1 MILLRNMILLLIS
14 FLFVTECQ
22 ALDCLKHPSY
32 CQIRKNNPRLSHI
45 YALRLSNKIHKVCI
59 KYKVPKR
66 IYTAI
71 LAQESMYNV
80 HAVAKMSGFDKNGN
94 LVTVQTDFGMS
105 QIHWKNV
112 KRYNFDVQKLTN
124 DIEYSLEA
132 GAKILSGFKKRYGK
146 QELWFLRYNC
156 GAGDINRQ
164 TCKDYLRKVS
174 RFL

>member
-1 MILLRNMILLLIS
+1 MILLRNIILLLVS

-45 YALRLSNKIHKVCI
+45 YALKLSNKIHKVCI

-80 HAVAKMSGFDKNGN
+80 HAVAKMSGFDKNGKF
-94 LVTVQTDFGMS
+94 QS
-105 QIHWKNV
+105 SKNV
-112 KRYNFDVQKLTN
+112 N
-124 DIEYSLEA
+124 DDAWFPEKMEWCEET
-132 GAKILSGFKKRYGK
+132 YG
-146 QELWFLRYNC
+146 
-156 GAGDINRQ
+156 
-164 TCKDYLRKVS
+164 
-174 RFL
+174 